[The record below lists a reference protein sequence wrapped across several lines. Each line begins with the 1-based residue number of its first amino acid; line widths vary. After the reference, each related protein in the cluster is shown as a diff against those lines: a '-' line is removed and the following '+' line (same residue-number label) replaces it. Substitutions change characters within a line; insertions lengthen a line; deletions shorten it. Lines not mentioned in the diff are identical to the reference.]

1 MAENEAQNSAV
12 GEDSDTLS
20 TRSSDQRKRASRKRK
35 SDWTSLNDKIDAQET
50 RFASFEEKIDKLM
63 AFMGGQPETHERPH
77 SASKSKSEVSSG
89 NHSDNEEVG
98 RFGKYTSK
106 VETKNKLCEIFG
118 SDAQTTKDISDDGL
132 MLDDSQKQIL
142 ANSWHNP
149 NPMKMSSYRDSY
161 KTAFPVHENTRDLLQ
176 VPTLDDTIES
186 LLVKKY
192 GHKAAFGNSHSLY
205 NRQMRAVEK
214 IGYQG
219 QTAAR
224 MGIITT
230 CYSQQALGS
239 LLDNLQSPEPNL
251 DRANQTVRDEFA
263 MITKT
268 LDQIGKAGAY
278 HQMTRR
284 KAAIFDTG
292 LDDYKDYSSTIMS
305 LPLTAEGVFGSQFDE
320 KLKSRQERFKQITEV
335 LPELDSSRNVKSF
348 SGQKRKTSSNSYS
361 QSQSKKSRSE
371 SYSRSRSNYGNSS
384 RSNWSRGR
392 SSYRGGRSSTVS
404 SFRAH
409 ETKSSL

>member
-20 TRSSDQRKRASRKRK
+20 TRLSDQRKRASRKRK

-63 AFMGGQPETHERPH
+63 VFMGGQPETHERPPASGRGIQGRGVSPEPHERPPTPGRGIFQEDTLGVPRLCIRRDRKEDMDILSTRLSPNERRTANFSISDTVSHTRH

-98 RFGKYTSK
+98 RFEKYTSK
-106 VETKNKLCEIFG
+106 VETKNNLCEIFG

-251 DRANQTVRDEFA
+251 DRAIQTFRDVFA
-263 MITKT
+263 MTTKT

-320 KLKSRQERFKQITEV
+320 S
-335 LPELDSSRNVKSF
+335 
-348 SGQKRKTSSNSYS
+348 
-361 QSQSKKSRSE
+361 
-371 SYSRSRSNYGNSS
+371 
-384 RSNWSRGR
+384 
-392 SSYRGGRSSTVS
+392 
-404 SFRAH
+404 
-409 ETKSSL
+409 